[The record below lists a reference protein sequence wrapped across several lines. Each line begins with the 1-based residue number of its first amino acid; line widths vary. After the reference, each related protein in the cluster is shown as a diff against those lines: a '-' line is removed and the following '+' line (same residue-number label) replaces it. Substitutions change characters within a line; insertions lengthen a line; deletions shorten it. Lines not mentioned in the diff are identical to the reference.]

1 MYDGIEINSAANL
14 ERIQNRSGHTIA
26 FLELEM
32 MRARRYQSP
41 LSLVAIFSGAQRDT
55 QAFQFRQA
63 NIERRLTK
71 IAPRLL
77 RYSDFWGRVDRTGF
91 VVVLTETALAGADD
105 MVRRLADE
113 DEFQQILREE
123 MRREATLLGR
133 AEFTPDITSAKL
145 FLEAAR
151 SAVLWRSDNAQN

>member
-14 ERIQNRSGHTIA
+14 ERIQNRSGQTIA

-32 MRARRYQSP
+32 MRARRYQSA
-41 LSLVAIFSGAQRDT
+41 LSVVAIFSAAPRDT

-91 VVVLTETALAGADD
+91 VIVLTETALDGADD
-105 MVRRLADE
+105 MVRRLVDE

-123 MRREATLLGR
+123 MRRDATLLGC
-133 AEFTPDITSAKL
+133 AEFAPEITSAKL

-151 SAVLWRSDNAQN
+151 AAVVWRSDGA